1 MTFQHWAGVSSYTSS
16 YDFAETY
23 VFGKQLLGPILCDLS
38 CDRHLFS
45 RSYEV
50 ILPSSLT
57 KVIPP
62 VLCFSH
68 RPPVSVWGTGT
79 QYISS
84 SFSRQREFMY
94 FVTIFTPHHH
104 SRLIIWRTS
113 LPNPAYDLAT
123 DFHPRGYTIL
133 LRPCLDSLSI
143 LSGTGISTCYPSP
156 TAFALSLGPDLLWV
170 VQPSPENLGHSTA
183 LIVSTLALLMPAF
196 SLVYSPHALSIV
208 LLPVYIAPLPIYKNI
223 YS

>member
-1 MTFQHWAGVSSYTSS
+1 M
-16 YDFAETY
+16 
-23 VFGKQLLGPILCDLS
+23 LGPILCDHH
-38 CDRHLFS
+38 CWWHLFS

-94 FVTIFTPHHH
+94 FVTIFTPRHHLW
-104 SRLIIWRTS
+104 LIIWRTS
-113 LPNPAYDLAT
+113 LPNPTHDLAA
-123 DFHPRGYTIL
+123 DFHSRGCTIL
-133 LRPCLDSLSI
+133 LRPCFDSLSI
-143 LSGTGISTCYPSP
+143 LSGTGISTSYPSP
-156 TAFALSLGPDLLWV
+156 TAFALGLGPDLLWV

-196 SLVYSPHALSIV
+196 SLVYSPHALSIG
-208 LLPVYIAPLPIYKNI
+208 LLPVYIAPLPMYKNI
-223 YS
+223 HS